1 MTRKVI
7 DWEAVEIQ
15 YRAGIRS
22 LKDIGGEF
30 GVSDAAIIKRAKRDS
45 WVRDLKAKIHA
56 RAEAKVSAAM
66 VSAEVSART
75 KINERQ
81 TIEAV
86 SDEIVNVR
94 LAHRGDISR
103 TRRLSMKLMD
113 ELEAITDDQ
122 ETLKE
127 LISQMR
133 ESEDADTAL
142 LNLATRMS
150 SLPTRTKTIK
160 ELSETLKT
168 LVTLERQAYGI
179 GEDNPVPPNSN
190 LTDEELE
197 RKIAKLAG
205 L

>member
-1 MTRKVI
+1 MTRKIV

-133 ESEDADTAL
+133 EAEDADTAL

-179 GEDNPVPPNSN
+179 GEENPVPPNSN